1 MLVTAFFSRALLCSM
16 SAKVPESVLKKK
28 ATSERLAKAKAKAA
42 EVSAKKRRETRK
54 TIYKRAESYVA
65 EYRRAEKQAVAAR
78 RQARKTGNF
87 FREPDAKLAFVV
99 RIRGINQ
106 VPPKVKKILRLLRLL
121 QVHNGV
127 FVRLNAASQKML
139 TLVDPWIAYGYPSL
153 KTVRE
158 LIYKRGHGKVNGQ
171 RIPIADNSVI
181 ENNLSKHG
189 IICTEDLIHEIYTV
203 GKHFREANRFLWPF
217 KLNSPNGGFVK
228 KTNHFVEG
236 GDCGNREK
244 KINVLVRKM
253 L

>member
-1 MLVTAFFSRALLCSM
+1 M

-78 RQARKTGNF
+78 RQARKSGNF
-87 FREPDAKLAFVV
+87 YREPDAKLAFVV

-121 QVHNGV
+121 QVNNGV

-171 RIPIADNSVI
+171 RIPITDNSVI
-181 ENNLSKHG
+181 EKNLSNHG

-217 KLNSPNGGFVK
+217 KLN
-228 KTNHFVEG
+228 
-236 GDCGNREK
+236 R
-244 KINVLVRKM
+244 
-253 L
+253 